1 MRTAFFVFITI
12 ILSPLA
18 LAQGVL
24 NRQPYDS
31 PQFLQLTH
39 QSGFIRVLEFD
50 WENGIFRILPDSVGA
65 SDNAIVGHFEHRG
78 TAIEFWPVSGQGFKR
93 QVQQFGST
101 LGWKNFY
108 SNGDRPLDYLSE
120 ISTFTALRLNRAF
133 QTPILEYAIAR
144 GLSPTGQNF
153 SARPNYTDPMCSLER
168 QQECTAHQ
176 ICFAAAVWS
185 ASGSSWRGGLNAP
198 WRVLA
203 ESRNLSCGVS
213 TNGGPQESRPSDAPT
228 TDDHS
233 ITIETP
239 LEKEKTSDVAAR
251 EDWYFV
257 EGNELHYF
265 PDEILEDDY
274 NELDQIL
281 RDHPD
286 VDTLVLTSNGGYFSY
301 AMDIVQV
308 VFDYQLNTKAD
319 IMCYSACTFIL
330 LAGEERSLTRGARV
344 GFHQSYWEAEDI
356 EEYYLEY
363 QDEYESVYDFVA
375 DEIEF
380 AKTDAYEEISFMI
393 EQGVDPAF
401 AAKAVLSTPGDD
413 MWYPKASELLAA
425 NVITK

>member
-1 MRTAFFVFITI
+1 MRAFVGIVVAMI
-12 ILSPLA
+12 WAPLS
-18 LAQGVL
+18 LAQTL
-24 NRQPYDS
+24 LSQAPYSS
-31 PQFLQLTH
+31 PQFLKMTDVN
-39 QSGFIRVLEFD
+39 GFVRVLELD
-50 WENGIFRILPDSVGA
+50 WDGGLFRMIPTDGA
-65 SDNAIVGHFEHRG
+65 GANFPKAGVFEHFED
-78 TAIEFWPVSGQGFKR
+78 TIEFWPVGEASFKR
-93 QVQQFGST
+93 RLLIQDKSLTWHDWRSGSERQ
-101 LGWKNFY
+101 LY
-108 SNGDRPLDYLSE
+108 HLEP
-120 ISTFTALRLNRAF
+120 ISAFTALRLSRTF
-133 QTPILEYAIAR
+133 QVGIKEYADSL
-144 GLSPTGQNF
+144 GLSQEDNSPGT
-153 SARPNYTDPMCSLER
+153 RPSYIDPVCTLELNK
-168 QQECTAHQ
+168 QCTTHQ
-176 ICFAAAVWS
+176 ICFAAAAWS
-185 ASGSSWRGGLNAP
+185 PTGATWRGPADAP
-198 WRVLA
+198 WRTLA
-203 ESRNLSCGVS
+203 NSRGLDCNVPDAEVS
-213 TNGGPQESRPSDAPT
+213 DLPAGGDNAA
-228 TDDHS
+228 
-233 ITIETP
+233 TIETP
-239 LEKEKTSDVAAR
+239 LEKEKSSEVAAR

-265 PDEILEDDY
+265 PDEILEDDH

-363 QDEYESVYDFVA
+363 QDEYDSVYDFVA

>member
-1 MRTAFFVFITI
+1 MRAFIGIVVAMIWAP
-12 ILSPLA
+12 LS
-18 LAQGVL
+18 LAQNL
-24 NRQPYDS
+24 QSQALYSS
-31 PQFLQLTH
+31 PGTRP
-39 QSGFIRVLEFD
+39 SYIDPVCTLEV
-50 WENGIFRILPDSVGA
+50 NK
-65 SDNAIVGHFEHRG
+65 
-78 TAIEFWPVSGQGFKR
+78 Q
-93 QVQQFGST
+93 
-101 LGWKNFY
+101 
-108 SNGDRPLDYLSE
+108 
-120 ISTFTALRLNRAF
+120 
-133 QTPILEYAIAR
+133 
-144 GLSPTGQNF
+144 
-153 SARPNYTDPMCSLER
+153 
-168 QQECTAHQ
+168 CTTHQ
-176 ICFAAAVWS
+176 ICFAAATWS
-185 ASGSSWRGGLNAP
+185 PEGSTWRGPADAP
-198 WRVLA
+198 WRTLA
-203 ESRNLSCGVS
+203 ETRGLDCNVLDAEVS
-213 TNGGPQESRPSDAPT
+213 GSPA
-228 TDDHS
+228 TDDQS
-233 ITIETP
+233 STIEAP
-239 LEKEKTSDVAAR
+239 LEKEKSSDHATR
-251 EDWYFV
+251 DDWYFV
-257 EGNELHYF
+257 DGNELHYF
-265 PDEILEDDY
+265 PDEILENDY

-401 AAKAVLSTPGDD
+401 AAKAVLSTPGAD